1 MSDLRENK
9 RDLHGNRAYGDDYWK
24 ESIARPKVEY
34 DYHERDN
41 RDEDRHRGRGG
52 GDDWWREE
60 RFDAGER
67 SGKGGFGRGRDDRD
81 GRRGGGDRGDFD
93 RHPPRRD
100 DDRHHHRGGD
110 DGGRDDRFGAGG
122 RGGKGGFGRGRDDRD
137 GERRGGDRGYD
148 DRHPPRRD
156 DDRHSP
162 RRDDDRGPPS
172 EERDPLFDKI
182 LDGLKLAY
190 QAKHIG
196 NCGKT
201 TTKILNQFRTIKYCK
216 YPDVIALVEEARRLN
231 LHGRLAT
238 ALLAWDLERSEAPDG
253 GWDGEDL

>member
-1 MSDLRENK
+1 MSRENK
-9 RDLHGNRAYGDDYWK
+9 RDRDGNRAYGDDYWK
-24 ESIARPKVEY
+24 ESIARAKVEY
-34 DYHERDN
+34 DYRERDN

-52 GDDWWREE
+52 GDDWWRDE
-60 RFDAGER
+60 RFDAGE
-67 SGKGGFGRGRDDRD
+67 
-81 GRRGGGDRGDFD
+81 
-93 RHPPRRD
+93 
-100 DDRHHHRGGD
+100 
-110 DGGRDDRFGAGG
+110 

-162 RRDDDRGPPS
+162 LRDDDRGPPR

-190 QAKHIG
+190 QAKHIV

-216 YPDVIALVEEARRLN
+216 YPDVIALVEEAARHHLQ
-231 LHGRLAT
+231 GRLAT
-238 ALLAWDLERSEAPDG
+238 ALLAWDIERSEAPDG